1 MLTHLNAFSEVNAV
15 TWSPD
20 GKSLA
25 SVSDDVDEAV
35 MIWGASL
42 DKSMREVAEMVELG
56 EGNSPLLLT
65 CRSNLKIAEM
75 ELEDN

>member
-1 MLTHLNAFSEVNAV
+1 
-15 TWSPD
+15 
-20 GKSLA
+20 
-25 SVSDDVDEAV
+25 
-35 MIWGASL
+35 
-42 DKSMREVAEMVELG
+42 MRKVGMVELG